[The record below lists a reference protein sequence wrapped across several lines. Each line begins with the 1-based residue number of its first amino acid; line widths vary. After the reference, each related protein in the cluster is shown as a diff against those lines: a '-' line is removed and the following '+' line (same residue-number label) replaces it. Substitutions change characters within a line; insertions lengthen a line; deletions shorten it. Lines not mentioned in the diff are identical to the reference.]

1 MRTMALSILSVPM
14 IMMLGPTLVFGVMWR
29 SLGWYYKLFQN
40 MKNTINFHYYG
51 YNNNLLTYN
60 NNQDLLGVIIT
71 PYAWRKT
78 TVKDD
83 TDISGSCP
91 HQITIQSNAG
101 SQMWKNR
108 LGKYDLVRYDSTG
121 NAIYEHSINKGAFL
135 YKIKEAN
142 NVWMVMIII

>member
-40 MKNTINFHYYG
+40 MKNTINFYY
-51 YNNNLLTYN
+51 
-60 NNQDLLGVIIT
+60 VIIT

-142 NVWMVMIII
+142 NVWMVMMII

>member
-40 MKNTINFHYYG
+40 MKNTINFYYG
-51 YNNNLLTYN
+51 I
-60 NNQDLLGVIIT
+60 IIT
-71 PYAWRKT
+71 PYACRKT

-142 NVWMVMIII
+142 NVWMVMMII